1 MLLPDLSSSLRRNG
15 ANGLVAFFRGRR
27 RRLLGDILCLFSS
40 TGAAATPKP
49 HFMVDYLVDS
59 CGFSPEK
66 AVRDLKHVRSIESP
80 QQPNSVLDFFKRH
93 GFDDPQIKK
102 LVSWHPRWL
111 SLDVEKSLAP
121 KFRALRDLGFSQ
133 SDIIHITISNAPILN
148 LRLHTTLLPKIE
160 LWRSLLGSNNVLM
173 KFLKRRLRLLS
184 CSIDKC
190 VLPNLSV
197 LRDCGIPESR
207 ISIILKQHP
216 EIVVQRPASLHALI
230 DRTEGLGIPRHS
242 GMFGWALR
250 ALYRVNEAN
259 FMAKMEYMRSL
270 GWSES
275 EFLSAFRTTPS
286 ILGASK
292 KALQKKMEFWVK
304 EVGFHPSYLAH
315 RPVLLMCSLENRLIP
330 RYRAM
335 EILKSK
341 GLCGDDCSLYTIMCL
356 SEENF
361 LKNFI
366 LRHKDE
372 VPELCEMY
380 ASCCNRSGT
389 R

>member
-1 MLLPDLSSSLRRNG
+1 MLLPELSSSLRRNG
-15 ANGLVAFFRGRR
+15 ANALVAFFHGR
-27 RRLLGDILCLFSS
+27 RRLLGDVLCLFSS

-66 AVRDLKHVRSIESP
+66 AARALKHVRRIESP
-80 QQPNSVLDFFKRH
+80 QQPDSVLDFFKRH

-102 LVSWHPRWL
+102 LVSWQPRWL
-111 SLDVEKSLAP
+111 SLDVEKRLAP
-121 KFRALRDLGFSQ
+121 KFRALRELGFYE
-133 SDIIHITISNAPILN
+133 SDVIHITLSNASSLN
-148 LRLHTTLLPKIE
+148 LRLHATLLPKIE
-160 LWRSLLGSNNVLM
+160 LWRSLLGSNDVLI

-184 CSIDKC
+184 CSVEKC
-190 VLPNLSV
+190 VLPNLAV
-197 LRDCGIPESR
+197 LRDCGIPESK
-207 ISIILKQHP
+207 ISVILKQHP
-216 EIVVQRPASLHALI
+216 AVVVQRPASLQALI

-250 ALYRVNEAN
+250 ILYRVNEAK
-259 FMAKMEYMRSL
+259 FKAKMEFMRIL

-275 EFLSAFRTTPS
+275 EFLSAFRMTPS
-286 ILGASK
+286 ILGASE

-304 EVGFHPSYLAH
+304 EAGCQPSYLAH
-315 RPVLLMCSLENRLIP
+315 HPVLLMCSLENRLIP

-341 GLCGDDCSLYTIMCL
+341 GLCSDDKSPYTIMCL

-361 LKNFI
+361 MKNFI
-366 LRHKDE
+366 LRHKEE

-380 ASCCNRSGT
+380 ASCCNRGRT

>member
-1 MLLPDLSSSLRRNG
+1 MLLPELSSSLRRNS
-15 ANGLVAFFRGRR
+15 ANAFVAFYHGRR
-27 RRLLGDILCLFSS
+27 RRLLGDVLCLFSS
-40 TGAAATPKP
+40 TGTAATPKP
-49 HFMVDYLVDS
+49 HFMVDYLVDF

-66 AVRDLKHVRSIESP
+66 AVRDLKHVRSIKSP

-102 LVSWHPRWL
+102 LISWHPRWL

-121 KFRALRDLGFSQ
+121 RFRALRDLGFSQ
-133 SDIIHITISNAPILN
+133 SDIIHITLSNASILH
-148 LRLHTTLLPKIE
+148 LRLDTKLLPKIE
-160 LWRSLLGSNNVLM
+160 LWRSLLGSNDVLM
-173 KFLKRRLRLLS
+173 KFIKRGLRLLC
-184 CSIDKC
+184 CSMEKC

-197 LRDCGIPESR
+197 LRDCGIPESK
-207 ISIILKQHP
+207 ISVIVKQHP
-216 EIVVQRPASLHALI
+216 AVVVQRPASLQALI

-250 ALYRVNEAN
+250 VLCSVNEAK
-259 FMAKMEYMRSL
+259 FKAKMEFMRTL

-275 EFLSAFRTTPS
+275 EFLFAFRTTPS

-292 KALQKKMEFWVK
+292 KSLQKKMEFWVK
-304 EVGFHPSYLAH
+304 EAGCHPSYLAH
-315 RPVLLMCSLENRLIP
+315 HSVLLMCSLENRLIP
-330 RYRAM
+330 RYRVM

-341 GLCGDDCSLYTIMCL
+341 GLCSDDCNLYTIMCL

-361 LKNFI
+361 LKKFI
-366 LRHKDE
+366 LRHKEE

-380 ASCCNRSGT
+380 APCCNRSGT